1 MAFEPTSRK
10 APNKV
15 QRLSQ
20 RGAYDE
26 ETVFATI
33 DRAAVCHATF
43 KLQHE
48 NDDTV
53 EDLEDWP
60 VIIPMIFGRKDST
73 YVFPKKITAA
83 VVFPYSRQSPVSYT
97 ACQKT

>member
-15 QRLSQ
+15 QRMSY

-43 KLQHE
+43 KLQHDSDE
-48 NDDTV
+48 TV
-53 EDLEDWP
+53 GDLEDWP
-60 VIIPMIFGRKDST
+60 VIIPMVFGRKDST
-73 YVFPKKITAA
+73 YVFSEKIAA
-83 VVFPYSRQSPVSYT
+83 VFCPYSR
-97 ACQKT
+97 